1 MKNKNYIIAIDGVAA
16 TGKSVLARTISQRLN
31 ILYIDTGAMYR
42 AVGMFF
48 IQNNIEINEKNVLK
62 NIDNI
67 NVKLKYKDDNT
78 LTYLNN
84 IDVSNYIRSE
94 EISMAASAVSKY
106 KQVREKLVALQRNMA
121 IEQSVVLEG
130 RDVSS
135 VVFPQ
140 ADLKIFLTASVDVRA
155 LRRQKD
161 LKETNQIVDLETI
174 KKALQKRDEQ
184 DITRDESPLIKVN
197 DAIEI
202 DTTNLSK
209 VQTVELVIELLNER
223 IGLI

>member
-48 IQNNIEINEKNVLK
+48 IQNNIEINEENVLK